1 MTTSHTSDAPTRAE
15 PTRALLL
22 GARDTLP
29 LLPGTIP
36 FGLIYGAT
44 ALTVGMPAW
53 LTQMMSIVVFAG
65 SAQFAV
71 VLLVAGGASAVV
83 LVLTATILNLRHVLY
98 SASLGPTL
106 RDAPRGWRLALAYL
120 LVDEV
125 YGVVIGRMLSLPMR
139 QRVRYMLGSG
149 LTLWI
154 AWQIS
159 TLVGIL
165 IGARIPA
172 GWSLD
177 FAATL
182 TFIALLVPLLRDRAL
197 IGAALVAGVVAAL
210 TLGAPLKLGLVA
222 AAIAGIGVGMLLDR
236 WHARH
241 NSGATPV
248 ASDPR
253 DADHTAPLAATAEEG

>member
-1 MTTSHTSDAPTRAE
+1 MTTSQPSDAAQAE

-29 LLPGTIP
+29 LLPGTVP

-44 ALTVGMPAW
+44 ALTVGIPAW

-65 SAQFAV
+65 SAQFAI

-83 LVLTATILNLRHVLY
+83 LVLTAAILNLRHLLY
-98 SASLGPTL
+98 SASLGPPL
-106 RDAPRGWRLALAYL
+106 RDAPRGWRLALSYL

-139 QRVRYMLGSG
+139 QRLRYMLGSG

-172 GWSLD
+172 SWSLD

-182 TFIALLVPLLRDRAL
+182 TFIALLTPLLRDRAL
-197 IGAALVAGVVAAL
+197 IGAALAAGIVAAL

-236 WHARH
+236 WFARRAAQT
-241 NSGATPV
+241 GAATTPQIE
-248 ASDPR
+248 ASS
-253 DADHTAPLAATAEEG
+253 AAPTAEEG